1 MKVKATVSFAGAVT
15 MAMNEVRD
23 LPDEVAAS
31 FLSCGYVVPAEETDD
46 APAPERKPRAK
57 KSAKKSE
64 EE

>member
-31 FLSCGYVVPAEETDD
+31 FLSCGYAVPAEETKE
-46 APAPERKPRAK
+46 APSTEQKTRSRKTSK
-57 KSAKKSE
+57 KNE
-64 EE
+64 E